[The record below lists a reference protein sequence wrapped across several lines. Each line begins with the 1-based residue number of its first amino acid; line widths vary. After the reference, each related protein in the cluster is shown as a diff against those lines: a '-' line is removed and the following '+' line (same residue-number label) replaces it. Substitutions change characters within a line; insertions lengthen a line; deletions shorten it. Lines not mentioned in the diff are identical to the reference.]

1 VTWLAS
7 VVVALVFA
15 ILIPVPA
22 ARILPE
28 AGDAGWLVLGIAGNA
43 LGNLFVIP
51 ASTIRIKRLPWLFA
65 AYNLL
70 GFATA
75 AGLGLWLV
83 LVQGLGL
90 TGLLTSIIGSNAI
103 LAVVGGA
110 AMLRFARPSVTSP
123 GLGESLRFSVHAL
136 PSQLI
141 GTFGQILDRVLLGVF
156 TDLRTLGLYAVALR
170 FAEVLNALHGALK
183 MSFAPF
189 MMSRLASSGTE
200 GKAVVVAVTPYYL
213 IPYFAAGLG
222 LALFVGPLVQWIG
235 QPEYFGVERIVP
247 WLVGVQIVGT
257 LYFYYCNGLFLGRR
271 TGLLTVPAL
280 TQVVVLSVASLLL
293 VPTFDLAGL
302 IASRYLGAIAW
313 FALSLYLSQRV
324 FPLDH
329 RWAALVRL
337 AGAATLLAV
346 LGTGLETGSLAADV
360 LTRSV
365 ILAAFVGLS
374 FWLVDGGR
382 RRPNLRTLLRPASE
396 STPADAE
403 EAQPAGASTWT
414 L

>member
-1 VTWLAS
+1 
-7 VVVALVFA
+7 
-15 ILIPVPA
+15 
-22 ARILPE
+22 
-28 AGDAGWLVLGIAGNA
+28 
-43 LGNLFVIP
+43 
-51 ASTIRIKRLPWLFA
+51 
-65 AYNLL
+65 
-70 GFATA
+70 
-75 AGLGLWLV
+75 
-83 LVQGLGL
+83 
-90 TGLLTSIIGSNAI
+90 
-103 LAVVGGA
+103 
-110 AMLRFARPSVTSP
+110 
-123 GLGESLRFSVHAL
+123 
-136 PSQLI
+136 
-141 GTFGQILDRVLLGVF
+141 
-156 TDLRTLGLYAVALR
+156 
-170 FAEVLNALHGALK
+170 
-183 MSFAPF
+183 
-189 MMSRLASSGTE
+189 
-200 GKAVVVAVTPYYL
+200 
-213 IPYFAAGLG
+213 
-222 LALFVGPLVQWIG
+222 VQWIG

-324 FPLDH
+324 FPIDH

-346 LGTGLETGSLAADV
+346 LGTGLETGSLAAD
-360 LTRSV
+360 LLIRSV

-382 RRPNLRTLLRPASE
+382 RRPNLRALLRPASE
-396 STPADAE
+396 PTPGEAD